1 MKIHIYYRHYNISG
15 TEPRRPEWFTYEK
28 CYNNL
33 VSTLESIN
41 NDLYELNIIYDGN
54 EDNWILKYNSPNQYK
69 IQAGGDYKSFQETC
83 EIIKNDLRIRPNDLI
98 YFLENDY
105 MHVPGW
111 LNKVFELF
119 KTYSG
124 LDYIS
129 LYDHNDKYFLPM
141 YNNLVSKIFTTE
153 NHHWRT
159 VPSTCGSF
167 ILTKELFDKDYDI
180 LSTME
185 GDHNKWLWLN
195 EHRSRSVI
203 TPIPGL
209 STHCMNGL
217 LSPAINW
224 SKINN

>member
-105 MHVPGW
+105 MHVPEW